1 MLLIRPALQPG
12 RCRQPRADKSP
23 QRHEASQLKGHARSY
38 RHAAQQIHCA
48 AARSSQSAQEK
59 FGASFETLGTSHG
72 AAQALYSMQGFMSA
86 RSDLRNPAGAGS
98 DTVPTMR
105 RDDDDS
111 QS

>member
-1 MLLIRPALQPG
+1 MIGLDLRAATRTGGPGPAPW
-12 RCRQPRADKSP
+12 
-23 QRHEASQLKGHARSY
+23 
-38 RHAAQQIHCA
+38 
-48 AARSSQSAQEK
+48 EK
-59 FGASFETLGTSHG
+59 FGVSFETFGTSHG
-72 AAQALYSMQGFMSA
+72 AAQALYSTQGFMSA